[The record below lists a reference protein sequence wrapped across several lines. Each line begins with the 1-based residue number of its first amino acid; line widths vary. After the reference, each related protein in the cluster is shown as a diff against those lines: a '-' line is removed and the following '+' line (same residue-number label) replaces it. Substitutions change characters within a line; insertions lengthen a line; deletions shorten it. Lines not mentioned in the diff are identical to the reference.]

1 MHASATNHATV
12 NPMVL
17 PPKFAALT
25 PEQIKAEL
33 LGFPEPCIDAAL
45 RFHSTGDPEDVLAML
60 PGMIEF
66 HLPGGAPKLT
76 AELGDHLRLN
86 QDLGLDSLSLTEMAF
101 KMDDLFDIAIEIREM
116 TGVETVGDLK
126 AFLLRKLGAT

>member
-1 MHASATNHATV
+1 
-12 NPMVL
+12 MVL

-76 AELGDHLRLN
+76 AEWSDQLRLN

-126 AFLLRKLGAT
+126 AFILRKLGAT